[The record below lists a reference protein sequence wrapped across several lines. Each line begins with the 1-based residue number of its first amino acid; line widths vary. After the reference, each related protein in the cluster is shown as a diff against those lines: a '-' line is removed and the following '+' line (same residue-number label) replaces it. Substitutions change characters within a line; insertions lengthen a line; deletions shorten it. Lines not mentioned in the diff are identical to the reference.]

1 MLLTMHGMAG
11 LSGWQWLFILEG
23 LPAILLGVIVLF
35 YMTESPERAK
45 WLSAEER
52 TWLVE
57 QLRVESRLRKQ
68 HGIRDL
74 SHAVSSGKVWL
85 LSLIYF
91 SLVIGMYG
99 VVLWLPQII
108 KEISVLSEIG
118 IGVISALPYLCAA
131 IGMTLVGL
139 NSDRTGERRLH
150 AAGSILLASAGLMF
164 AACSEAPA
172 MRIAG
177 LSLAAIGIWGILGP
191 FWALSTSF
199 LCGSAAAGGIALINS
214 IGNLGGF
221 LGPYLVGVI
230 KDITGVFKYGLIAL
244 SLIAFVGASLALMV
258 NADAGVKR

>member
-1 MLLTMHGMAG
+1 MHGTAG
-11 LSGWQWLFILEG
+11 LSGWQWLFIIEG
-23 LPAILLGVIVLF
+23 VPAIVLGVIVLF

-52 TWLVE
+52 NWLLE
-57 QLRVESRLRKQ
+57 QLRGESRLREQ
-68 HGIRDL
+68 NGIRDL
-74 SHAVSSGKVWL
+74 SHAVRSGKVWL

-91 SLVIGMYG
+91 SLVMGMYG
-99 VVLWLPQII
+99 VGLWLPQII
-108 KEISVLSEIG
+108 KEMSDLSEIG
-118 IGVISALPYLCAA
+118 IGMVSALPYLFAA
-131 IGMTLVGL
+131 IGMTLIGL

-150 AAGSILLASAGLMF
+150 AAGPALLSSAGLML

-177 LSLAAIGIWGILGP
+177 LSLAAIGIWGSLGP

-244 SLIAFVGASLALMV
+244 SLIALVGASLALV
-258 NADAGVKR
+258 VSTDASGKR